1 LIDNRYESNYIVI
14 MKTTLT
20 RIGNSQGIR
29 IPKPF
34 IAQCELGRDVD
45 LDIRGHE
52 LIIHAH
58 YKPRRGWETAFRQ
71 MAQHG
76 DDRLPDGAAQTAWDD
91 KEWEWK

>member
-1 LIDNRYESNYIVI
+1 
-14 MKTTLT
+14 MKTTLI

-34 IAQCELGRDVD
+34 IEQCGFRSDVD
-45 LDIRGHE
+45 LDIRGQE

-58 YKPRRGWETAFRQ
+58 YKPRAGWESAFQQ
-71 MAQHG
+71 MAQRG
-76 DDRLPDGAAQTAWDD
+76 DDHLVDGALAGQTSWDD